1 MKTLQDVATTFASLA
16 YRNVSTKGLQ
26 TYAVDT
32 GNLKDTV
39 RSFNTPAKMI
49 TQRKSKSP
57 TKLGV
62 DAGTVAYQFAPPGA
76 KYGKWVEWGNGTNV
90 GKGKPRPFAGDAAND
105 PELQKVIQE
114 YQLSLTAQVGANAA
128 NQISKA
134 AANMTSKVNKT
145 K

>member
-1 MKTLQDVATTFASLA
+1 MKTLQDVAKTFASLA
-16 YRNVSTKGLQ
+16 YRNVSTPGLQ

-32 GNLKDTV
+32 GNLKDKV
-39 RSFNTPAKMI
+39 KGFNTIDKMI
-49 TQRKSKSP
+49 TKQKSKSP

-90 GKGKPRPFAGDAAND
+90 GRGKPRPFAGDAAND

-114 YQLSLTAQVGANAA
+114 YQLSLTAQIGAQAA
-128 NQISKA
+128 NQVSKSVA
-134 AANMTSKVNKT
+134 KMSARAKNK
-145 K
+145 

>member
-1 MKTLQDVATTFASLA
+1 MKTLQDVATKFASLA

-32 GNLKDTV
+32 GNLKDKV
-39 RSFNTPAKMI
+39 KSFNTVQKMI
-49 TQRKSKSP
+49 TKQKSKSP
-57 TKLGV
+57 TKLGI

-76 KYGKWVEWGNGTNV
+76 PYGKWVEWGNGTNV
-90 GKGKPRPFAGDAAND
+90 GRGKPRPFAGDASRD

-114 YQLSLTAQVGANAA
+114 YQLSLTAQVGAQAA
-128 NQISKA
+128 NQVSKSA
-134 AANMTSKVNKT
+134 AKMSAKSNK